1 MNKNTIE
8 ALFEN
13 FLNTAPTGELA
24 KEMHR
29 ISAEIDRQIEVGNVD
44 ADTIGEYELAAARYG
59 FYAGFAV
66 ALEYQRAKVQ
76 LALQRRQERL
86 QGAA

>member
-1 MNKNTIE
+1 MNKEIE

-13 FLNTAPTGELA
+13 FLNAAPTGELA
-24 KEMHR
+24 EDMHT
-29 ISAEIDRQIEVGNVD
+29 ISAMIDRQIEAGKVD
-44 ADTIGEYELAAARYG
+44 ADTIGEYELAATRYG
-59 FYAGFAV
+59 FYAGFVA